1 MTPKRVRAIGCTLL
15 SRRIGVASAIAG
27 ACSKTTM
34 DGIGRIADGKHHG
47 STFGRLAAQ
56 LLSDPLIGRGHKDA
70 RPPGGGQTAC
80 TPLVLTE

>member
-1 MTPKRVRAIGCTLL
+1 MHFVESADQGGE
-15 SRRIGVASAIAG
+15 RRRRCVLEDD
-27 ACSKTTM
+27 M
-34 DGIGRIADGKHHG
+34 DGIGGIADGKHHG

-80 TPLVLTE
+80 TTLVFTE